1 MFTERHVWALCV
13 GMFLSAT
20 LVWSAPKQKPVISSS
35 NPENKHLFQT
45 AESKRPMT
53 QNSAKNGQSKSEPK
67 TPSSNQPTPPK
78 PVASAKET
86 RASKSAAGGTDTV
99 TDRMSGPDYFIPDYG
114 YYYDNL
120 PSYIDQYYG
129 LNLGINMGVPQ
140 NTLGSRKRGPLNS
153 NRRPLNL
160 FPFIIDDPCPGFRY
174 LAPYRQALNEF
185 PTGCNPR
192 KPNACPE
199 GAECNPVTKS
209 CCIPKSVKHSPKTS
223 IALYNAGVIDDL
235 CPRSGGY
242 WGMVEKYYG
251 LDVPVA
257 CGKGKPK
264 CDPGSV
270 CNRKNGVCCYNTR
283 LASSLS

>member
-1 MFTERHVWALCV
+1 
-13 GMFLSAT
+13 
-20 LVWSAPKQKPVISSS
+20 
-35 NPENKHLFQT
+35 
-45 AESKRPMT
+45 MT

-209 CCIPKSVKHSPKTS
+209 CCIPKSVKHCKYLWVYLLIFTIFFLFLSPSSRK
-223 IALYNAGVIDDL
+223 IAVILRWFRGTPADWSSCIFPTNRRSSPGTKQDFECWFSKEKEQKLQGTLYIEHL
-235 CPRSGGY
+235 RI
-242 WGMVEKYYG
+242 EKLG
-251 LDVPVA
+251 
-257 CGKGKPK
+257 
-264 CDPGSV
+264 
-270 CNRKNGVCCYNTR
+270 
-283 LASSLS
+283 